1 MIGRDFSELACDV
14 ELVQFKEFRSVRGGV
29 CLLMERVREA
39 WVRWGEEE
47 EVDKVVCGWGG
58 EEEAPPRT

>member
-1 MIGRDFSELACDV
+1 MIGRDFSELAWDE
-14 ELVQFKEFRSVRGGV
+14 ELIQFKEFRSVKGGV

-39 WVRWGEEE
+39 WVRWGEAEE
-47 EVDKVVCGWGG
+47 ADKVVCGWGG

>member
-1 MIGRDFSELACDV
+1 MIGRDFSELACDE
-14 ELVQFKEFRSVRGGV
+14 ELIQFNEFRSDKGGV

-39 WVRWGEEE
+39 WVRWGE
-47 EVDKVVCGWGG
+47 VDNVVCGWGG

>member
-1 MIGRDFSELACDV
+1 MAWDEELI
-14 ELVQFKEFRSVRGGV
+14 QFKEFRSVKGGV

-39 WVRWGEEE
+39 WVRWGE
-47 EVDKVVCGWGG
+47 VDKVVCGWGG

>member
-1 MIGRDFSELACDV
+1 MELI
-14 ELVQFKEFRSVRGGV
+14 QFKEFRSVRGGV
-29 CLLMERVREA
+29 CLRMERVREA
-39 WVRWGEEE
+39 WVRWGEAE

>member
-1 MIGRDFSELACDV
+1 MIGRDFSELAWDE
-14 ELVQFKEFRSVRGGV
+14 ELIEFNEFLSVRGGV
-29 CLLMERVREA
+29 CLRMERVREA
-39 WVRWGEEE
+39 WVRWGEVE